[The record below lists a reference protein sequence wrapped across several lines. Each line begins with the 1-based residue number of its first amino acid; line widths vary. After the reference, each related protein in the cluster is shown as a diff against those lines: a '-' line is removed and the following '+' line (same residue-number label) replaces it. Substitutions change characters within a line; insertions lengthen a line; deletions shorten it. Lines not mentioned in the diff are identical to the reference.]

1 MTLQES
7 AVDVFGGPKQ
17 PKKAAEP
24 DLKVAAPPRG
34 ASPHVSMIT

>member
-7 AVDVFGGPKQ
+7 AVDVFGGPRQ

-24 DLKVAAPPRG
+24 DLKVVACQERPA
-34 ASPHVSMIT
+34 HT